1 MSFEENI
8 EDETE
13 DEPKFKDREISKRD
27 KPWLTQNVIILLILL
42 VGGFVL
48 YLQNSGGEEKI
59 EEIPVERKA
68 KPVNHVIDFHDSNQ
82 DTKEQAAPVEMVSAH
97 EPQDHHYKK
106 STQQQQH
113 EPSDEFDMFQDYENS
128 GSRNDKSQNND
139 TSYQNRD
146 PDDQPPMTFDPNSYM
161 KTAMESL
168 NQQGDPIQKEK
179 TLNKRLETDNQD
191 VMVAKFQDNLD
202 KKILQGKIIKAVIDV
217 SISTD
222 LPGMIRAFTKHDT
235 YSQDGLR
242 LIIPSGSW
250 IIGQYRGGMDL
261 GKKRLF
267 VIWNR
272 IITPKNSDN
281 KAIDIVLNS
290 PSIGD
295 LGMSGMQM
303 QIDTHFL
310 ERFGSSFMLSILNA
324 GVSTAAGLF
333 SDGNQSS
340 VQDVQGEYEP
350 FGRNGIRAVIEN
362 KTDWVCHAWRE
373 YKYFCS

>member
-242 LIIPSGSW
+242 LIIPSGQLDNRSISW
-250 IIGQYRGGMDL
+250 RHGFR
-261 GKKRLF
+261 KKTTFRY
-267 VIWNR
+267 
-272 IITPKNSDN
+272 
-281 KAIDIVLNS
+281 
-290 PSIGD
+290 
-295 LGMSGMQM
+295 
-303 QIDTHFL
+303 L
-310 ERFGSSFMLSILNA
+310 E
-324 GVSTAAGLF
+324 
-333 SDGNQSS
+333 
-340 VQDVQGEYEP
+340 
-350 FGRNGIRAVIEN
+350 
-362 KTDWVCHAWRE
+362 
-373 YKYFCS
+373 